1 MGRGLALERGDLVL
15 LRSLVSARR
24 RLGRVTFDER
34 TGAVCDAACRAAS
47 RRERDLVTM
56 LQRRG
61 LP

>member
-1 MGRGLALERGDLVL
+1 ML
-15 LRSLVSARR
+15 LRSLVSTRR

-47 RRERDLVTM
+47 RREGDLTTM
-56 LQRRG
+56 LRRRG

>member
-1 MGRGLALERGDLVL
+1 M
-15 LRSLVSARR
+15 LRSLTFLRR
-24 RLGRVTFDER
+24 RPGRLTFDER

-47 RRERDLVTM
+47 RRERDLVTT